1 MNEFDPSRP
10 RFYFSLLRLMA
21 RLRGADATR
30 AETNGTEAW
39 LAGVAMYL
47 ISFLFF
53 AQFIPVDLNPWL
65 TAIALFVLAFLVW
78 LFWLVVLYFNSLI
91 IKLLRPV
98 GFFQRIPI
106 RRAQSI
112 LLGFWATTMALDLA
126 RRGSWMSEIAAIWL
140 VAVALN
146 LAAAVILAFRNEAR
160 PE

>member
-21 RLRGADATR
+21 MLRGADPTR

-47 ISFLFF
+47 IGFLFF
-53 AQFIPVDLNPWL
+53 AQFIPVDLSAWL
-65 TAIALFVLAFLVW
+65 TALALVVLAFLVW
-78 LFWLVVLYFNSLI
+78 LFWLLVLYFNSLI
-91 IKLLRPV
+91 IRLLRPA
-98 GFFQRIPI
+98 GFFQSIPT

-112 LLGFWATTMALDLA
+112 LLGLWATTMAFDLA
-126 RRGSWMSEIAAIWL
+126 RRGSWMGEVAAIWL

-146 LAAAVILAFRNEAR
+146 LAAAAILAFHNGAR
-160 PE
+160 TE

>member
-1 MNEFDPSRP
+1 MNESDPSRP

-21 RLRGADATR
+21 LLRGADVTR
-30 AETNGTEAW
+30 TETNGTEAW

-53 AQFIPVDLNPWL
+53 AQFVPVDLNFWL
-65 TAIALFVLAFLVW
+65 TALALIVLAFLVW

-91 IKLLRPV
+91 IKLVRPA
-98 GFFQRIPI
+98 GFFRSIPT

-112 LLGFWATTMALDLA
+112 LLGLWATTMALDLA
-126 RRGSWMSEIAAIWL
+126 RRGSWMGEVAAIWL

-146 LAAAVILAFRNEAR
+146 LAATVILAFRNGTRTE
-160 PE
+160 

>member
-21 RLRGADATR
+21 MLRGADATR

-53 AQFIPVDLNPWL
+53 AQFVPASRPPWL
-65 TAIALFVLAFLVW
+65 TALALIVLAFLVW
-78 LFWLVVLYFNSLI
+78 LFWLLVLYFNSLVI
-91 IKLLRPV
+91 ELLRPA
-98 GFFQRIPI
+98 GFFQSIPT

-112 LLGFWATTMALDLA
+112 LLGISATTMAFDLA
-126 RRGSWMSEIAAIWL
+126 RRGSWMGEIAAIWL

-146 LAAAVILAFRNEAR
+146 LAAAVILALRNATRTE
-160 PE
+160 

>member
-21 RLRGADATR
+21 LLRGADATR

-47 ISFLFF
+47 IGFLFF
-53 AQFIPVDLNPWL
+53 AQFVPVDLNAWL
-65 TAIALFVLAFLVW
+65 TALALIVLAFLVW
-78 LFWLVVLYFNSLI
+78 LFWLLVLYFNSLV
-91 IKLLRPV
+91 IKLLGLA
-98 GFFQRIPI
+98 GFFQSIPI

-112 LLGFWATTMALDLA
+112 LLGLWATMMAFDLVQ
-126 RRGSWMSEIAAIWL
+126 RGSWIGEVAAIWL

-146 LAAAVILAFRNEAR
+146 LAAAIILAFRNGAR